1 MKKVFIFTV
10 MMLQLFVL
18 QLAAQSS
25 MTDQQVLDYTKQ
37 ALQSGKS
44 QTEIAKEL
52 TLRGVTKE
60 QALRVKALYEKES
73 NAQAAGTE
81 FADQSIRTRNNVK
94 ELTDEDVSLG
104 EFLEDPFQEDSLQQ
118 GELQMM
124 PPPVPREEQIFGHD
138 VFNSRRLT
146 FEPSVNLATP
156 PNYRLGPD
164 DEVIVDIWGASQTT
178 IRERISPEGTVHIAE
193 LGPIGLSGLTVME
206 AEAFL
211 KGELSKIYA
220 DASNQIR
227 VTLGGARTILI
238 NVMGEVMQPGTY
250 SLSAFSSVFHALY
263 RAGGVNELGTL
274 RNVQLIRNGKK
285 YATIDI
291 YEFILNGK
299 LKDDIRLDEGDVIIV
314 PAYES
319 IVKITGNVKR
329 PMRYELRSGE
339 SLGTLIKYAG
349 GFTSQAYTDALSLV
363 RQTGREYQVKTVDK
377 EDFDSFKMC
386 DGDELKV
393 EAILNRFSNRLEIR
407 GAVYRPGFYE
417 LNSEVSTVKAL
428 VQKAEG
434 LMEEA
439 FLGRAVLYRTRED
452 LTREVKQI
460 DIKGLLD
467 GTQADVALQKN
478 DVLFI
483 PSIHDLID
491 LGNVTI
497 HGEVTHPGE
506 YPFADNMTLEDLIIG
521 AGGLKEAASTVRVD
535 VARRIKDP
543 TGTEVVKETSKM
555 FSFALKDGFVVQG
568 EPGFV
573 LEAYDHV
580 YVRRSPAYQ
589 EQKNVT
595 VDGDVL
601 YNGNYSLTVKN
612 ERLSDVIA
620 KAGGVTEYAYTRG
633 ARLSRLANDEEK
645 ARMKDV
651 MDMMSKEIGEGAADS
666 LGLEVISRYT
676 VGIDL
681 EAALASPGGDD
692 DLVLREG
699 DIITVPEYTNTV
711 RVSGAVM
718 MSNTIA
724 YDSRKGIDYYLSQAG
739 GYSQNAKKSKKF
751 IVYMNGHISEVKG
764 NGRSQIEPGCE
775 IIVPSK
781 RDKAKN
787 MQSFLAYATSFA
799 SLGTMIASIANIIK

>member
-1 MKKVFIFTV
+1 MKKILIFTV
-10 MMLQLFVL
+10 MMLQLLFL
-18 QLAAQSS
+18 QVVAQSS
-25 MTDQQVLDYTKQ
+25 MTDQQVLDYAKEGVK
-37 ALQSGKS
+37 SGKS
-44 QTEIAKEL
+44 QKQIAQEL
-52 TLRGVTKE
+52 AARGVDEE
-60 QALRVKALYEKES
+60 QALRVKSLYEQQ
-73 NAQAAGTE
+73 NAADNPGGG
-81 FADQSIRTRNNVK
+81 FADKAVRTRSNEAEEVAATPDADRLLNG
-94 ELTDEDVSLG
+94 G
-104 EFLEDPFQEDSLQQ
+104 EIA
-118 GELQMM
+118 
-124 PPPVPREEQIFGHD
+124 REEARENRIFGRNI
-138 VFNSRRLT
+138 FSSKNLT
-146 FEPSVNLATP
+146 FEPSSNMATP
-156 PNYRLGPD
+156 PNYRLGPG

-178 IRERISPEGTVHIAE
+178 LRDRISPEGTINVAE
-193 LGPIGLSGLTVME
+193 LGPIGLSGLTVQG
-206 AEAFL
+206 AESFL

-220 DASNQIR
+220 DESNQIR
-227 VTLGGARTILI
+227 VTLGSARTILI
-238 NVMGEVMQPGTY
+238 NIMGEVQVPGTY
-250 SLSAFSSVFHALY
+250 SLSAFSTVFHALY
-263 RAGGVNELGTL
+263 RAGGVSELGSM
-274 RNVQLIRNGKK
+274 RNVQVIRNGKK
-285 YATIDI
+285 LASIDV
-291 YEFILNGK
+291 YEFILKGT
-299 LKDDIRLDEGDVIIV
+299 LTDDIRLDEGDVIMV
-314 PAYES
+314 PEYES
-319 IVKITGNVKR
+319 IVKIAGNVKR
-329 PMRYELRSGE
+329 PMRYELRKDE
-339 SLGTLIKYAG
+339 TLATLIKYAG
-349 GFTSQAYTDALSLV
+349 GFTSDAFTNNMTLV
-363 RQTGREYQVKTVDK
+363 RQNGVEYEVNTVDK
-377 EDFDSFKMC
+377 EDYATYKMC
-386 DGDELKV
+386 DGDEVTV
-393 EAILNRFSNRLEIR
+393 EAILKRFSNRLEVR
-407 GAVYRPGFYE
+407 GAVFRPGMYE
-417 LNSEVSTVKAL
+417 LNGQVRSVRTL
-428 VQKAEG
+428 VEKAEG

-439 FLGRAVLYRTRED
+439 FLGRAVIYRTNED
-452 LTREVKQI
+452 MTREVKQV
-460 DIKGLLD
+460 DIQGVIS
-467 GTQADVALQKN
+467 GTQPDIPLQKN

-483 PSIHDLID
+483 PSIHDLED
-491 LGNVTI
+491 MGNVTV
-497 HGEVTHPGE
+497 HGEVARPGE
-506 YPFADNMTLEDLIIG
+506 YPYANNMTLEDVIIG
-521 AGGLKEAASTVRVD
+521 AGGLRESASTVRVD
-535 VARRIKDP
+535 VSRRIKDP
-543 TGTEVVKETSKM
+543 KGTEVSEETSKM

-595 VDGDVL
+595 VDGEVL
-601 YNGNYSLTVKN
+601 YSGNYSLTVKN

-681 EAALASPGGDD
+681 EAALANPGGDD

-751 IVYMNGHISEVKG
+751 IVYMNGHISEIKG

-799 SLGTMIASIANIIK
+799 SLGTMIASIANLIK